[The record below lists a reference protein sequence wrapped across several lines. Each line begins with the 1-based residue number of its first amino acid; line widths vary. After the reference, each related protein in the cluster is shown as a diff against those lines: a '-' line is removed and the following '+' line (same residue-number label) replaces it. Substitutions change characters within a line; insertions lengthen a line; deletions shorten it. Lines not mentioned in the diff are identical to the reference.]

1 MRKNNSESVTNV
13 VHRFLRE
20 YGLESPLNQYRLLAQ
35 WEKVMGPEV
44 ARQTRKLYIR
54 NQSLYV
60 ELTSP
65 ALRMDL
71 MMRRTELVRRLNGA
85 VGAQVITEL
94 VIR

>member
-35 WEKVMGPEV
+35 WEKVMGSEV

-54 NQSLYV
+54 NQSLCV

-71 MMRRTELVRRLNGA
+71 MMRRTELVRRLNEA